1 MNRAAVFAGC
11 LLCVALAAT
20 SSAQGGSERA
30 TGQINDA
37 LSNFFGAGNAASVT
51 PEQAAA
57 VDPAQFEYA
66 YNPALVPQVQAL
78 VLAVLP
84 DTPES
89 REAAQ
94 GILDQLTLEQQ
105 QAIMAEGF
113 PDGTWSATNLVDVVS
128 ATVLF
133 AYSILQNLDST
144 TPQQDAAVRDL
155 FRVAFANTDLVN
167 LSDADKQLAT
177 EPLLL
182 ATILNAAQYG
192 YAKEGLP
199 GFSLPDSQESA
210 RQLLQA
216 FGLDPQFFAL
226 GADGLEPTPQM
237 QKVQSGE
244 LTMEEAFPEVMAQ
257 LNALGAQPVVPGADT
272 GGATIQ
278 PPPTDTTTPAPPDTT
293 PTVTPPDTPPDTNP
307 STPTSTQTAGTDG
320 NNPLQ
325 PINPLAPPTPD
336 PFVGVFEGDALTLT
350 LEGSGTYTGSLN
362 LRGQTYPVQATT
374 SGDVLNGTFSSGG
387 ATFAFTAT
395 LAGAVLSLESDGNRF
410 TLERQAPANPLG
422 N

>member
-11 LLCVALAAT
+11 LLCVALAAI

-37 LSNFFGAGNAASVT
+37 LSSFFGAGNAASVT
-51 PEQAAA
+51 PEQVAA

-66 YNPALVPQVQAL
+66 YNPALVPQVQAQ

-167 LSDADKQLAT
+167 LGDADKQLAT

-182 ATILNAAQYG
+182 ATILNAAQYS

-226 GADGLEPTPQM
+226 GVDGLEPTPQM

-257 LNALGAQPVVPGADT
+257 LNALGAQPVVPGATT
-272 GGATIQ
+272 GGAATQ
-278 PPPTDTTTPAPPDTT
+278 TPVGTANTTTPPATGGAAPFNAP
-293 PTVTPPDTPPDTNP
+293 VTPPTPDPATGTNP
-307 STPTSTQTAGTDG
+307 LGSSPA
-320 NNPLQ
+320 P
-325 PINPLAPPTPD
+325 NPLAPPAAPD
-336 PFVGVFEGDALTLT
+336 PFAGIYSDNTLTLT
-350 LEGSGTYTGSLN
+350 LEGSGTYTGNLD
-362 LRGQTYPVQATT
+362 LRGQLFPVQATAD
-374 SGDVLNGTFSSGG
+374 GDVLSGTFSNNG
-387 ATFAFTAT
+387 AVFTFTAT
-395 LAGAVLSLESDGNRF
+395 LNGTVLQLTSDGNAF
-410 TLERQAPANPLG
+410 TLAKEAPKNPLS